1 MSLLGIYLKKVI
13 IRRDTCTSMFLVALF
28 TIAKTWKQPKCPST
42 DKYMKILYI
51 YTMEYYLA
59 LKKNEIMAL
68 AATWDG
74 LEIIILSEVSQ
85 TEIDRYLMISLWN
98 LKNDTNELIV
108 SLRNR
113 LRKQTCGYQTRKV
126 VVVGI
131 NQEVEIN
138 IYILVYIKY
147 IFSKDLLYSTV
158 QRASLVSQMVKDPSA
173 MWDTWVQS
181 LGWEDPIKEE
191 TTTHPSIH
199 A

>member
-13 IRRDTCTSMFLVALF
+13 IRRDTCTPMFLVALF

-85 TEIDRYLMISLWN
+85 TEKDKYLMISLWN

-181 LGWEDPIKEE
+181 LGWEDPLKEE
-191 TTTHPSIH
+191 MTTHPGIH